1 MDERNSVAGSQTI
14 TGTHSAQLATK
25 VVPLLSAL
33 SRGEELVAAL
43 ATRLDP
49 ITNHIPQPDKEPSG
63 NTVTARV
70 NQIGDVL
77 QYLLDN
83 IEL

>member
-1 MDERNSVAGSQTI
+1 MSDLTTPKN
-14 TGTHSAQLATK
+14 

-33 SRGEELVAAL
+33 SRAEENASAL
-43 ATRLDP
+43 AMRLDP
-49 ITNHIPQPDKEPSG
+49 ITQHVPIASADTGSG
-63 NTVTARV
+63 PAPMTVTSRLH
-70 NQIGDVL
+70 QLGDTL